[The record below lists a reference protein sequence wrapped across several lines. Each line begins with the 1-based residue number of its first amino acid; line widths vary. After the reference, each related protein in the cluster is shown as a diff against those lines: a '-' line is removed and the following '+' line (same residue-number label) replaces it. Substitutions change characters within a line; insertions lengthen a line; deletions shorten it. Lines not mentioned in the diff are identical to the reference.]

1 MCIAMKTFKSE
12 EARIKLRDILD
23 EVTAGHEVV
32 IERYNKPV
40 GVVVPH
46 ALWKE
51 LKKLH
56 HEEIARIRA
65 EMDAGNYMTW
75 DEVKVELEAKG
86 ILP

>member
-1 MCIAMKTFKSE
+1 MAMKSFKSE
-12 EARIKLRDILD
+12 EARIKMRDILD
-23 EVTAGHEVV
+23 EVTAGREVV

-46 ALWKE
+46 LLWVQ

-56 HEEIARIRA
+56 YEEIARIRA

-75 DEVKVELEAKG
+75 DAVKTDLEAKG